1 MIGTS
6 GRAHFF
12 TLTVLSRSVHLQEET
27 GLEKEQIVVLRRAF
41 ESFDKD
47 KQGFITTDTVG
58 DILRM
63 MGIKV
68 STSSLKSIVE
78 EIDEDGTLR
87 ALIKRDRRACVK

>member
-1 MIGTS
+1 MS
-6 GRAHFF
+6 DEDEKF
-12 TLTVLSRSVHLQEET
+12 SEET

-47 KQGFITTDTVG
+47 KQGFITAVTVG

-68 STSSLKSIVE
+68 SSSSLKAIIE
-78 EIDEDGTLR
+78 EIDEDGTEQ
-87 ALIKRDRRACVK
+87 KPMH